1 MVKNAMCLVAAREK
15 NALIACLRVPG
26 NDSPDLSLL
35 IQNKGN
41 DPLNVTISAP
51 NFVQLEKTQVQ
62 LRQKEDIKVKVSI
75 TEGGTDGMIVLTAG
89 NGNCS
94 FDFRDLTSLDSMKE
108 TDYSRK
114 STYTNFVKKPHFI
127 AFFIFSALLF
137 ITASIWMCVS
147 FKRRHFNS
155 SASKYQ
161 KLEMELPV
169 TGTGKVVSELN
180 DGWDNN
186 WDDDWDDEE
195 APKTPSMPLT
205 PSLSSKGLAPRRLN
219 KEGWKD

>member
-1 MVKNAMCLVAAREK
+1 
-15 NALIACLRVPG
+15 
-26 NDSPDLSLL
+26 
-35 IQNKGN
+35 
-41 DPLNVTISAP
+41 
-51 NFVQLEKTQVQ
+51 
-62 LRQKEDIKVKVSI
+62 
-75 TEGGTDGMIVLTAG
+75 MIVLTAG

-94 FDFRDLTSLDSMKE
+94 LDFRDLTSLDSMKE
-108 TDYSRK
+108 TDY
-114 STYTNFVKKPHFI
+114 T
-127 AFFIFSALLF
+127 
-137 ITASIWMCVS
+137 SIWMCVS
-147 FKRRHFNS
+147 FKRRHFDS

-169 TGTGKVVSELN
+169 TGTGKVMSELN

-205 PSLSSKGLAPRRLN
+205 PRLSSKGLAPRRLN